1 MPSTNWWRLALPSET
16 AVLGLYVHWPF
27 CARICPYCDFNVF
40 LARNHDA
47 GSLLAALCAD
57 LAAHRDRIGP
67 RRLASLHFGGG
78 TPSLMHPHEIGAV
91 IEAADRLFGFEA
103 DPEIGLEANPS
114 SSARVLFEGFR
125 SAGINRLSLGVQALN
140 DQDLARLGRDHDAA
154 SACAAIE
161 AARCVFPRFSI
172 DLIYARH
179 GQSVGDWE
187 RELSQALDM
196 GLQHLSAYQLT
207 IEEGTPFA
215 RQSRRGQIVTP
226 HEDEAARFYELTDAM
241 TRARGLPAYEVSNHA
256 AGPCQQSRHNLL
268 YWRSADWIGVGPGA
282 HGRLTLQGARLATAA
297 WDSVTAYVAA
307 VASHGVGWRLVEELD
322 AGAVVQERVLMGLRL
337 AEGIPITS
345 IPETSRSRLSGRAAE
360 GLVRV
365 SGDRVVLTAQ
375 GRLFTDRIAGE
386 LSG

>member
-1 MPSTNWWRLALPSET
+1 MPSET
-16 AVLGLYVHWPF
+16 AMLGLYVHWPF

-47 GSLLAALCAD
+47 GALLAAVCAD

-67 RRLASLHFGGG
+67 RRLSSLHFGGG
-78 TPSLMHPHEIGAV
+78 TPSLMQPHEIGAV
-91 IEAADRLFGFEA
+91 IEAADRLFGFEP

-125 SAGINRLSLGVQALN
+125 AAGINRLSLGVQALN
-140 DQDLARLGRDHDAA
+140 DPDLARLGRDHDAA
-154 SACAAIE
+154 GARAAIE
-161 AARCVFPRFSI
+161 AARSVFPRFSI

-179 GQSVGDWE
+179 GQSLDAWE
-187 RELSQALDM
+187 RELAEALDL

-215 RQSRRGQIVTP
+215 RQYRRGQIITP
-226 HEDEAARFYELTDAM
+226 DEEEAARFYELTEAM

-256 AGPCQQSRHNLL
+256 ASPWQQSRHNLL

-282 HGRLTLQGARLATAA
+282 HGRLSLRGARLATAA
-297 WDSVTAYVAA
+297 WDSVTAYVNA
-307 VASHGVGWRLVEELD
+307 VAAHGVGWRSAEELD
-322 AGAVVQERVLMGLRL
+322 AAAIAQERVLMGLRL
-337 AEGIPITS
+337 TEGAPITT
-345 IPETSRSRLSGRAAE
+345 IPEARRPLLAVLAGD
-360 GLVRV
+360 GLVRIL
-365 SGDRVVLTAQ
+365 GERIALTAQ
-375 GRLFTDRIAGE
+375 GRLVTDRIAGE